1 MRTDDRAGHPRIN
14 EFILTF
20 VERLPLSP
28 RGTMSETI
36 KDHPQFLDSFDGSSL
51 RIAIVHSRWNKSV
64 IDALVAGAV
73 RKLTEYKVKKDNI
86 IIQSVPGSFEL
97 PLACQRYASC
107 FALPCPLIIIL
118 VE

>member
-1 MRTDDRAGHPRIN
+1 MN
-14 EFILTF
+14 SVLTF
-20 VERLPLSP
+20 VERLQLSP

-64 IDALVAGAV
+64 IDSLVAGAV

-97 PLACQRYASC
+97 PLACQRYASLT
-107 FALPCPLIIIL
+107 ASHYPAH
-118 VE
+118 